1 MPTGSRPAPAAL
13 IFLGLIA
20 NLAGAADP
28 SPLPKVADGWSISLV
43 EQAPRIAYPTA
54 IVVAPDGTIY
64 LGQDPMNMPGPVNSP
79 IDSVLAIRPDGSTR
93 VFADKLQSVMGLEW
107 VDGTLSVVHAP
118 FLSSFRDADGDG
130 VAETRVDLVTGLGP
144 KVPGFNGLNDHV
156 ASGVRLGMDGFLYVA
171 VGDKGIPQARGSD
184 GATIT
189 MSGGGVIR
197 VRPDGSNLEVV
208 STGERNPL
216 SVVLSSRDD
225 VFSFGNDD
233 DSRLWPNSLTHHI
246 VGGHYGYPFEFLS
259 APHRA
264 LPIVAGQSGGAG
276 AQGVCSNDDGLP
288 DRFRGNL
295 FFCDWG
301 LQSVARYEVEPKGAT
316 FRLVRREPIVEK
328 GDLADFRPFS
338 IAPTA
343 DGSGFWVVDW
353 AYNGW
358 LGAGPPTGRLFRL
371 TYTGADRKA
380 GSPRRVGTDLPSLIA
395 GLDHPTFPVR
405 LANQR
410 RLAQRGLPAVG
421 PLAALLAD
429 HPTRLGGREGVRPDP
444 ENPRMHAL
452 WALDAIGSAEA
463 RRAIRRTFADSSPAL
478 RAQAIRSEG
487 INRDSEARAG
497 LIQGLGDPEPTVRRE
512 AAIAL
517 GRLPGIDGATRS
529 ALFLALKEPDPTVA
543 WSIRRAIRVQDAWD
557 ATLLAGAL
565 ADPPRRDSALTLAD
579 GSYSPEVVKAL
590 AESLASAT
598 KSGNDPAWRA
608 RLVAALGGLYA
619 KVPAWSGQWF
629 GTNPVVGPRP
639 KATEPWD
646 QPSMDAVLLAMARA
660 LRDPDPGVRRQGII
674 ACINV
679 GARAT
684 PLLRAML
691 DPPGGETDPVNTLAV
706 VRFLGEQ
713 RDAKAVSGLARKLGD
728 PKQTEDVRLAA
739 LDALGQLNGPAPLNA
754 RLMVLYDSN
763 SPDALIARALPA
775 LGRAK
780 LLPSNDLVGFL
791 DHKSGGVRA
800 AALGAFPPDKPLS
813 DDVIEAIL
821 LRFDDPTPEVRVAA
835 ASAASTHRLK
845 GAIPRLLELSRGSDG
860 PLRAEATRALAAMPD
875 RRSIPAL
882 VAALNDR
889 DPDLR
894 RDALVGLTAIRGDAL
909 PELTA
914 MAGRG
919 EFVGPS
925 ALAVERL
932 LATFHPLTE
941 WRVIGPY
948 PRATGPIFGDAR
960 AIDFLKAELGLGGRS
975 IAWRPR
981 IADPKTGT
989 LSLDDLKPPA
999 VAGLGTDSG
1008 AEALTAFAV
1017 AEVVSDRDRA
1027 GLLIVNANGPTI
1039 VAVDDRPLAQFAWG
1053 AAGETVRIDLKSGV
1067 NRVLLRARQGG
1078 SPWSVRVELSDPA
1091 PEGSRTALAARPAT
1105 IHRERLRAFALKHA
1119 GDPKNGEAIFNEVG
1133 GVGCVRCHGSRSQ
1146 PATNVG
1152 LGPDLTG
1159 LALKYDK
1166 AEIIRSIL
1174 EPSSRISVGY
1184 TSMVVDRNDGTTA
1197 EGLLRSDTTAGVELT
1212 TADGRSVRIPAEQVA
1227 QKRISEASIM
1237 PEGLVDGLKAVEF
1250 ADLVAYLA
1258 SLKQVTPTVGS
1269 ER

>member
-1 MPTGSRPAPAAL
+1 MPTGSRPASVAL

-20 NLAGAADP
+20 NVAGAAD
-28 SPLPKVADGWSISLV
+28 PLPKVADGWTISLV
-43 EQAPRIAYPTA
+43 EHAPRIAYPSA

-107 VDGTLSVVHAP
+107 VDGTLHVVHAP

-156 ASGVRLGMDGFLYVA
+156 ASGVRLGMDGFLYLA
-171 VGDKGIPQARGSD
+171 VGDKGIPQARGLD

-189 MSGGGVIR
+189 MSSGGVIR
-197 VRPDGSNLEVV
+197 VRPDGTNLEVV

-216 SVVLSSRDD
+216 SVALSSRDD

-246 VGGHYGYPFEFLS
+246 VGGHYGYPYEFLS

-358 LGAGPPTGRLFRL
+358 LGVGPPTGRLFRL
-371 TYTGADRKA
+371 TYTGSDRKA
-380 GSPRRVGTDLPSLIA
+380 GAPRTVGADLPALIA
-395 GLDHPTFPVR
+395 GLDHPTLAVR

-410 RLAQRGLPAVG
+410 KLAQRGLPAVG
-421 PLAALLAD
+421 PLTALLAD
-429 HPTRLGGREGVRPDP
+429 HLPRLDGRGGLRPDT
-444 ENPRMHAL
+444 EIPRIHAL
-452 WALDAIGSAEA
+452 WALDAIGSVEA
-463 RRAIRRTFADSSPAL
+463 RRAIRLASTDPSPAL
-478 RAQAIRSEG
+478 RAQAIRSGG
-487 INRDSEARAG
+487 IRRDPEARAG
-497 LIQGLGDPEPTVRRE
+497 LIQSLADPDPTVRRE

-517 GRLPGIDGATRS
+517 GRLLGIDASTRS

-543 WSIRRAIRVQDAWD
+543 WSIRRAIRVQNAWD
-557 ATLLAGAL
+557 STLLVAAL
-565 ADPPRRDSALTLAD
+565 ADPARRDSALTLAD

-590 AESLASAT
+590 VATIDSAT
-598 KSGNDPAWRA
+598 KANTDAAWRA

-646 QPSMDAVLLAMARA
+646 RSSMDAVLREMAGA
-660 LRDPDPGVRRQGII
+660 LRDPDHGVRRQGII

-691 DPPGGETDPVNTLAV
+691 DPPSVETDPINTLAV

-713 RDAKAVSGLARKLGD
+713 RDSKAVPGLARKLGD

-739 LDALGQLNGPAPLNA
+739 LDALGQLVGPAPLNA

-775 LGRAK
+775 LGRAR

-791 DHKSGGVRA
+791 DHKSGAVRA
-800 AALGAFPPDKPLS
+800 SALGAFPLDKPPAS
-813 DDVIEAIL
+813 DVVEAIL
-821 LRFDDPTPEVRVAA
+821 LRFDDPAPEVRAA
-835 ASAASTHRLK
+835 AAYAASTHRLK
-845 GAIPRLLELSRGSDG
+845 AAIPRLLELARGSDTR
-860 PLRAEATRALAAMPD
+860 LRAEATRALAAMPD
-875 RRSIPAL
+875 RRATPAL

-894 RDALVGLTAIRGDAL
+894 RAGLAGLTAIRGDAL

-932 LATFHPLTE
+932 LATFHPLTQ
-941 WRVIGPY
+941 WRVIGPF

-960 AIDFLKAELGLGGRS
+960 AIDFSKVEPGLEGRP
-975 IAWRPR
+975 IAWRTR
-981 IADPKTGT
+981 TADPKTGT

-999 VAGLGTDSG
+999 PAGSGLDAGL
-1008 AEALTAFAV
+1008 EASTAFAV

-1027 GLLIVNANGPTI
+1027 GLLIVDANGPTI
-1039 VAVDDRPLAQFAWG
+1039 VAVDDRPLAQFAGG

-1078 SPWSVRVELSDPA
+1078 IPWSIRVELSDPA
-1091 PEGSRTALAARPAT
+1091 PRGSPTALAARPAT
-1105 IHRERLRAFALKHA
+1105 IHREGLRAFGLKHS
-1119 GDPKNGEAIFNEVG
+1119 GDPKNGEAIFNESG
-1133 GVGCVRCHGSRSQ
+1133 GVGCARCHGSRSQ

-1174 EPSSRISVGY
+1174 EPSSRIAVGY
-1184 TSMVVDRNDGTTA
+1184 ALMVVDRVDGTTA
-1197 EGLLRSDTTAGVELT
+1197 EGLLRSDTTGGVELI
-1212 TADGRSVRIPAEQVA
+1212 TADGRSVQIPVDQIAR
-1227 QKRISEASIM
+1227 KRVGEASMM
-1237 PEGLVDGLKAVEF
+1237 PEGLVDALKPVEF

-1258 SLKQVTPTVGS
+1258 GLKQVTPTVGS